1 MWTWELLNTEQV
13 LWSFSQESGSVCP
26 AEGFVWRGARFSRIV
41 SCWANDWVSHDIAQG
56 SFIGEATSRRAEA
69 LMLFS
74 LGRHIERGMFLSD
87 WVRSWASLLC
97 KMLFT
102 LQVHLLFPILAISI
116 NCQLFRKILE
126 VQLAASL
133 VLDSLVFVQVRDL
146 LHMNRIIL
154 KVVFSRPRRT
164 LLSWLQSAL
173 HAFTLAFVGSPSDAC

>member
-1 MWTWELLNTEQV
+1 
-13 LWSFSQESGSVCP
+13 
-26 AEGFVWRGARFSRIV
+26 
-41 SCWANDWVSHDIAQG
+41 
-56 SFIGEATSRRAEA
+56 
-69 LMLFS
+69 MLFS

-133 VLDSLVFVQVRDL
+133 VLDSLVFVQVWNL
-146 LHMNRIIL
+146 LHMNRIVL
-154 KVVFSRPRRT
+154 EVVLSWPRRT
-164 LLSWLQSAL
+164 LLSRLQSTL